1 MSADGKTTPAQD
13 AHANLPPL
21 PEWPHVPAQQDES
34 GNVTLSRK
42 QLDDIY
48 ARFRSR
54 EEALQM
60 RIDALAFSPAQAL
73 SSLRDPSSS
82 QGETGTAMPQL
93 GVRLLQRVDELQREN
108 EDLAERLRE
117 VIDVKWVRER
127 DVWASEL
134 QGTRI
139 KQAMQELT
147 GRCTRTDPCYG
158 PGTRAVRRQC
168 C

>member
-1 MSADGKTTPAQD
+1 
-13 AHANLPPL
+13 
-21 PEWPHVPAQQDES
+21 
-34 GNVTLSRK
+34 
-42 QLDDIY
+42 
-48 ARFRSR
+48 
-54 EEALQM
+54 
-60 RIDALAFSPAQAL
+60 
-73 SSLRDPSSS
+73 
-82 QGETGTAMPQL
+82 MPQL

-158 PGTRAVRRQC
+158 PGTRAVRRQ
-168 C
+168 